1 MVAREFWI
9 QHQRRISTNLCRL
22 RLAIFKGMG
31 FEPVVEKDGSINKML
46 VRAYRFVLSKNFKSV
61 ILFSLQ
67 VRSLEMFISS
77 TFPMAKPI
85 LSTLNS
91 FGSWSIPD
99 LYFVAYNELFISM
112 HLQHRNCIIMRK
124 SRFRYGISH
133 WNKFIFWTTAMMP
146 EVAIE

>member
-1 MVAREFWI
+1 VSSGHNI
-9 QHQRRISTNLCRL
+9 NVGYPLISCRL

-46 VRAYRFVLSKNFKSV
+46 VRAYRFVIYKNFKSV
-61 ILFSLQ
+61 ILFPLQ

-99 LYFVAYNELFISM
+99 LYFIAYNELFTSM
-112 HLQHRNCIIMRK
+112 HLQYRNCIIIK
-124 SRFRYGISH
+124 NNAKVKVYISH
-133 WNKFIFWTTAMMP
+133 WGNFFSWATAMMP